1 MKLFRSDLEQLISN
15 QLFEISTDNLDLGEL
30 QVAGNIIMCTISV
43 ETAANGYRIYG
54 KLNARLKESCDR
66 CLTNFIEDHE
76 SNINVILT
84 NDDTLLNEK
93 NIDIIRFAGSEEF
106 VDLTPFFHDL
116 VLLTEPF
123 KQLCDNDCKG
133 LCSNCGKNLNLT
145 TCACHLSKDDTRW
158 DLLKNI

>member
-106 VDLTPFFHDL
+106 VDLTPVLHDL

-133 LCSNCGKNLNLT
+133 LCSTCGKNLNLT

-158 DLLKNI
+158 DFLKNI